1 MRAFFPMPR
10 LGHVTSNMA
19 ESINA
24 WLQEQRSQP
33 PLRFFLD
40 TLRKINELFNE
51 MRLNYEKMNR
61 DDIEPATFAS
71 IIHNTED
78 GRRLEC
84 FNVFGMKFQV
94 QSRVAGGTL
103 RDVDLE
109 CRECSCKQFQDLR
122 CPCVHACSAALFSG
136 VRIPS
141 LCIPERRVGSL
152 QMVYAEGIVLADME
166 NVRSQVLAF
175 PLVQRLPGRPRI
187 KRARHQEEDRP
198 RRVAFCSFCGRR
210 GHNIRTCPENYA

>member
-10 LGHVTSNMA
+10 FGHVTSNMA
-19 ESINA
+19 ESLNA

-40 TLRKINELFNE
+40 TLRKINELFHE
-51 MRLNYEKMNR
+51 RRQKYEGMNN
-61 DDIEPATFAS
+61 DDIEPSTFAS
-71 IIHNTED
+71 IIRNTED

-84 FNVFGMKFQV
+84 INVFRMKFQV
-94 QSRVAGGTL
+94 ESWVAGSAL

-109 CRECSCKQFQDLR
+109 CRECSCKQFEDLGY
-122 CPCVHACSAALFSG
+122 PCVHACSAALFSG

-152 QMVYAEGIVLADME
+152 QMVYAEGIVLVDME
-166 NVRSQVLAF
+166 SVRPQILAS

-187 KRARHQEEDRP
+187 KRIRRAEEDRP
-198 RRVAFCSFCGRR
+198 RRVVFCSFCGRR
-210 GHNIRTCPENYA
+210 GHNFRTCQENYA